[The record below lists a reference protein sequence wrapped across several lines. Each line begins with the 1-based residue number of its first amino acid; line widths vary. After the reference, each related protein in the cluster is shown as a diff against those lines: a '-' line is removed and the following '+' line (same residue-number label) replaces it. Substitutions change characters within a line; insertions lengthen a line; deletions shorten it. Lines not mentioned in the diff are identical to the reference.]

1 MKRRLRR
8 GVLVA
13 IEGIDGAGKTTQS
26 IRLVERLNALGFEAV
41 RFFEPTDET
50 HEGLIIRESFLQG
63 DAISNRELITLFIT
77 DRQYDVETHIAP
89 ALSDRKIVVMDRYFL
104 STAAYQSDDIAWR
117 EILEMNREFAPEP
130 DIIFILI
137 WPVEIAM
144 KLLAESGRAL
154 TNVENE
160 PRLLPVRARYLEMAR
175 VDSGNYIVIDEIADV
190 EDVADEILD
199 TLLSYIYS
207 HDLVEYYVQ

>member
-8 GVLVA
+8 GVLIA
-13 IEGIDGAGKTTQS
+13 IEGIDGVGKTTQS

-50 HEGLIIRESFLQG
+50 YEGTVVRENFSRGDLVPNHELL
-63 DAISNRELITLFIT
+63 TLFIT
-77 DRQYDVETHIAP
+77 DRRYDVETHIAP

-104 STAAYQSDDIAWR
+104 STAAYQSDDISWQ

-130 DIIFILI
+130 DIIII
-137 WPVEIAM
+137 VDWPAEMAM
-144 KLLAESGRAL
+144 EFLAKRGLVL
-154 TNVENE
+154 TNAENE
-160 PRLLPVRARYLEMAR
+160 SRLIQVRKRYLEMASA
-175 VDSGNYIVIDEIADV
+175 DSGNYMMIEEIADV

-199 TLLSYIYS
+199 ALLSYI
-207 HDLVEYYVQ
+207 HNNDLAEYYVQ

>member
-8 GVLVA
+8 GVLIA

-41 RFFEPTDET
+41 RYFEPTDET
-50 HEGLIIRESFLQG
+50 HEARIIRESFLHA

-77 DRQYDVETHIAP
+77 DRRYDVETHIAP
-89 ALSDRKIVVMDRYFL
+89 ALSDGKIVVMDRYFL
-104 STAAYQSDDIAWR
+104 STAAYQSDDITWR

-130 DIIFILI
+130 DIIFVLI
-137 WPVEIAM
+137 WPVEVAM

-154 TNVENE
+154 TAIENE
-160 PRLLPVRARYLEMAR
+160 PRLLPIRARYLEMAR
-175 VDSGNYIVIDEIADV
+175 MDSGNYIVIDEIADV
-190 EDVADEILD
+190 EDVTDEILD
-199 TLLSYIYS
+199 TLLFYIYS

>member
-13 IEGIDGAGKTTQS
+13 IEGIDGVGKTTQS

-41 RFFEPTDET
+41 RFFEPTDGT
-50 HEGLIIRESFLQG
+50 YEGTVVRESFSRG
-63 DAISNRELITLFIT
+63 DPVSNHELLALFIT
-77 DRQYDVETHIAP
+77 DRRYDVETHIAP

-104 STAAYQSDDIAWR
+104 STAAYQSDNIPWQ

-130 DIIFILI
+130 DIIII
-137 WPVEIAM
+137 VDWPAETAM
-144 KLLAESGRAL
+144 ELLSKRGLVL
-154 TNVENE
+154 TNAENE
-160 PRLLPVRARYLEMAR
+160 SRLLQVRKRYLEMASA
-175 VDSGNYIVIDEIADV
+175 DSGNYMVIEEIADV

-199 TLLSYIYS
+199 ALLSYIYNN
-207 HDLVEYYVQ
+207 DLAEYYVQ

>member
-50 HEGLIIRESFLQG
+50 HEGLIVRESFSRG
-63 DAISNRELITLFIT
+63 DAISNRELMTLFIT

-130 DIIFILI
+130 DIIFVLI

-160 PRLLPVRARYLEMAR
+160 HRLLQVRARYLEMAR
-175 VDSGNYIVIDEIADV
+175 MDSGNYIVIEEIADV

>member
-13 IEGIDGAGKTTQS
+13 IEGIDGVGKTTQS

-50 HEGLIIRESFLQG
+50 YEGTVVRESFSRG
-63 DAISNRELITLFIT
+63 DPVSNHELLPLFIT
-77 DRQYDVETHIAP
+77 DRRYDVETHITP
-89 ALSDRKIVVMDRYFL
+89 ALLDRKIVVMDRYFL
-104 STAAYQSDDIAWR
+104 STAAYQSDNIPWQ

-130 DIIFILI
+130 DIIII
-137 WPVEIAM
+137 VDWPAETAM
-144 KLLAESGRAL
+144 ELLAKRGLVL
-154 TNVENE
+154 TNAENE
-160 PRLLPVRARYLEMAR
+160 SRLLQVRKRYLEIAS
-175 VDSGNYIVIDEIADV
+175 VDSGNYMVIEEIADV

-199 TLLSYIYS
+199 ALLSYIYNN
-207 HDLVEYYVQ
+207 DLAEYYVQ

>member
-13 IEGIDGAGKTTQS
+13 IEGIDGVGKTTQS

-50 HEGLIIRESFLQG
+50 YEGTAVRESFSQG
-63 DAISNRELITLFIT
+63 DPVSNHELLALFIT
-77 DRQYDVETHIAP
+77 DRRYDVETHIAP

-104 STAAYQSDDIAWR
+104 STAAYQSDNIPWQ

-130 DIIFILI
+130 DIIII
-137 WPVEIAM
+137 VDWPAETAM
-144 KLLAESGRAL
+144 ELLAKRGLVL
-154 TNVENE
+154 TNAENE
-160 PRLLPVRARYLEMAR
+160 SRLLQVRKRYLEMASA
-175 VDSGNYIVIDEIADV
+175 DSGNYMVIEEIADV

-199 TLLSYIYS
+199 TLLSYIYNN
-207 HDLVEYYVQ
+207 DLAEYYVQ

>member
-50 HEGLIIRESFLQG
+50 HEGRIIRESFLRG

-130 DIIFILI
+130 DIIFLLI
-137 WPVEIAM
+137 CPVEIAM

-160 PRLLPVRARYLEMAR
+160 PRQLQARARYLEMAR
-175 VDSGNYIVIDEIADV
+175 ADSGNYIVIDEIADV

>member
-8 GVLVA
+8 GVLIA
-13 IEGIDGAGKTTQS
+13 IEGIDGVGKTTQS

-50 HEGLIIRESFLQG
+50 NAGTIVRESFSRG
-63 DAISNRELITLFIT
+63 GPVSNHELLALFIT
-77 DRQYDVETHIAP
+77 DRRYDVETHIAP

-104 STAAYQSDDIAWR
+104 STAAYQSDNIPWQ

-130 DIIFILI
+130 DIIII
-137 WPVEIAM
+137 VDWPAETAM
-144 KLLAESGRAL
+144 ELLSKRGLVL
-154 TNVENE
+154 TNAENE
-160 PRLLPVRARYLEMAR
+160 SRLLQVRKRYLEMASA
-175 VDSGNYIVIDEIADV
+175 DSGNYMVIEEIADV

-199 TLLSYIYS
+199 ALLSYIYNN
-207 HDLVEYYVQ
+207 DLAEYYVQ

>member
-1 MKRRLRR
+1 MKRCLRR

-50 HEGLIIRESFLQG
+50 HAGTTIRESFLRG
-63 DAISNRELITLFIT
+63 DAIPNRELMMFFLT
-77 DRQYDVETHIAP
+77 DRQHDVETHIAP

-117 EILEMNREFAPEP
+117 EILEINREFAPEP
-130 DIIFILI
+130 DITFVLI
-137 WPVEIAM
+137 WPVETVL
-144 KLLAESGRAL
+144 KHLAESGRAL
-154 TNVENE
+154 TTVENE
-160 PRLLPVRARYLEMAR
+160 PRLLQVRARYLEMAR
-175 VDSGNYIVIDEIADV
+175 VDSGNYRVIEEVADV

>member
-8 GVLVA
+8 GVLIA
-13 IEGIDGAGKTTQS
+13 IEGIDGVGKTTQS

-50 HEGLIIRESFLQG
+50 NEGIAVRESFSRG
-63 DAISNRELITLFIT
+63 GPVSNHELLALFIT
-77 DRQYDVETHIAP
+77 DRRYDVETHIAP

-104 STAAYQSDDIAWR
+104 STAAYQSDNIPWQ

-130 DIIFILI
+130 DIIII
-137 WPVEIAM
+137 VDWPPEMAM
-144 KLLAESGRAL
+144 ELLAKRGSAL
-154 TNVENE
+154 TNAENE
-160 PRLLPVRARYLEMAR
+160 SRLLQVRKRYLEMASA
-175 VDSGNYIVIDEIADV
+175 DSGNYKVIEEIAYV

-199 TLLSYIYS
+199 TLLSYIYNN
-207 HDLVEYYVQ
+207 DLAEYYVQ

>member
-13 IEGIDGAGKTTQS
+13 IEGIDGVGKTTQS

-50 HEGLIIRESFLQG
+50 YEGTVVRESFSRG
-63 DAISNRELITLFIT
+63 DPVSNHELLALFIT
-77 DRQYDVETHIAP
+77 DRRYDVETHIAP

-104 STAAYQSDDIAWR
+104 STAAYQSDNIPWQ

-130 DIIFILI
+130 DIIII
-137 WPVEIAM
+137 VDWPAETAM
-144 KLLAESGRAL
+144 ELLSKRGLVL
-154 TNVENE
+154 TNAENE
-160 PRLLPVRARYLEMAR
+160 SRLLQVRKRYLEMASA
-175 VDSGNYIVIDEIADV
+175 DSGNYMVIEEIADV

-199 TLLSYIYS
+199 ALLSYIYNN
-207 HDLVEYYVQ
+207 DLAEYYVQ

>member
-50 HEGLIIRESFLQG
+50 HEGRIIRESFLRG
-63 DAISNRELITLFIT
+63 GAISNRELITLFIA

-130 DIIFILI
+130 DIIFVLI

-154 TNVENE
+154 TTVENE
-160 PRLLPVRARYLEMAR
+160 LCLFPIRTRYLEMAR
-175 VDSGNYIVIDEIADV
+175 MDSGNYIVIDEIADV
-190 EDVADEILD
+190 EDVTDEILD

>member
-26 IRLVERLNALGFEAV
+26 IRLVERLNALGFEVV

-50 HEGLIIRESFLQG
+50 HEGRIVRESFLREE
-63 DAISNRELITLFIT
+63 AISNRELMTLFIT

-130 DIIFILI
+130 DIIFLLI
-137 WPVEIAM
+137 WSVEMTM

-160 PRLLPVRARYLEMAR
+160 PRQLQARARYLEMAR

>member
-50 HEGLIIRESFLQG
+50 HEGRIIRESFLQG

-89 ALSDRKIVVMDRYFL
+89 ALSDKKIVVMDRYFL

-130 DIIFILI
+130 DIIFVLI
-137 WPVEIAM
+137 CPVEIAM

-160 PRLLPVRARYLEMAR
+160 ARLLPIRARYLEMAR
-175 VDSGNYIVIDEIADV
+175 MDSGNYAVIDDIADV
-190 EDVADEILD
+190 EDVTDEILD

>member
-50 HEGLIIRESFLQG
+50 HEGRIVRESFLRG

-130 DIIFILI
+130 DIIFLLI
-137 WPVEIAM
+137 CPVKIAM

-160 PRLLPVRARYLEMAR
+160 PRLLQARARYLEMAR

-190 EDVADEILD
+190 KDVADEILD

>member
-50 HEGLIIRESFLQG
+50 HEGRIVRESFSREE
-63 DAISNRELITLFIT
+63 AIPSRELMTLFIT

-89 ALSDRKIVVMDRYFL
+89 ALSERQIVVMDRYFL

-117 EILEMNREFAPEP
+117 
-130 DIIFILI
+130 DIIFLLI
-137 WPVEIAM
+137 WPVETTM

-154 TNVENE
+154 TNVENK
-160 PRLLPVRARYLEMAR
+160 PRQLQARARYLEMAR
-175 VDSGNYIVIDEIADV
+175 VDSGNYIVIDEIAEV
-190 EDVADEILD
+190 EDVADELLD

>member
-50 HEGLIIRESFLQG
+50 HEGRIVRESFSREE
-63 DAISNRELITLFIT
+63 AIPSRELMTLFIT

-89 ALSDRKIVVMDRYFL
+89 ALSERQIVVMDRYFL

-117 EILEMNREFAPEP
+117 EILEMNRDFAPEP
-130 DIIFILI
+130 DIIFLLI
-137 WPVEIAM
+137 WPVETTM

-154 TNVENE
+154 TNVENK
-160 PRLLPVRARYLEMAR
+160 PRQLQARARYLEMAR
-175 VDSGNYIVIDEIADV
+175 VDSGNYIVIDEIAEV
-190 EDVADEILD
+190 EDVADELLD

>member
-130 DIIFILI
+130 DIIFVLI